1 MSTSEPK
8 SGALTVRPIA
18 YFRSPLKTKF
28 GIPKQSG
35 LAQNLKGEIVFT
47 PEWRDSETLRGIE
60 GFDYI
65 WLIWGF
71 SANKHDVKGST
82 VRPPVLGGNQRMGL
96 WATRSPFRPNR
107 LGLSSVRIESVS
119 TSHAEGPI
127 IKVCGADLMDNTPI
141 YDIKPYIA
149 YADAHPEARSG
160 FTDISKVKR
169 LQVDIPK
176 EIGTLFD
183 TDSQASLIE
192 ILSLDPRPQYHNDT
206 DRIYGVEFGDYDV
219 HFKVVDD
226 TVYVLSADKRLQ

>member
-1 MSTSEPK
+1 
-8 SGALTVRPIA
+8 
-18 YFRSPLKTKF
+18 
-28 GIPKQSG
+28 
-35 LAQNLKGEIVFT
+35 
-47 PEWRDSETLRGIE
+47 
-60 GFDYI
+60 
-65 WLIWGF
+65 
-71 SANKHDVKGST
+71 
-82 VRPPVLGGNQRMGL
+82 MGL

-107 LGLSSVRIESVS
+107 LGLSAVRIESVS
-119 TSHAEGPI
+119 ASPAEGPI

-183 TDSQASLIE
+183 TDSQTSLIE

>member
-1 MSTSEPK
+1 MSTTEPK
-8 SGALTVRPIA
+8 TGTLTVLPIA
-18 YFRSPLKTKF
+18 YFHSPLKTKF

-47 PEWRDSETLRGIE
+47 PEWHDSEAIRGIE

-71 SANKHDVKGST
+71 SANKHEAKGST

-96 WATRSPFRPNR
+96 WATRSPFRPNK
-107 LGLSSVRIESVS
+107 LGLSAVRIESVS
-119 TSHAEGPI
+119 ISSTKGPI

-160 FTDISKVKR
+160 FTSISKVKR
-169 LQVDIPK
+169 LQVNISKGIKD
-176 EIGTLFD
+176 LFYA
-183 TDSQASLIE
+183 DSQTSLIE
-192 ILSLDPRPQYHNDT
+192 ILSLDPRPQYHHDVN
-206 DRIYGVEFGDYDV
+206 RIYGVEFEDYDV
-219 HFKVVDD
+219 HFKVVND
-226 TVYVLSADKRLQ
+226 TVYVLSADKKRQ